1 MEEVIC
7 RDFFKMWMRE
17 RERERELG
25 QKMQGG
31 ENSDLRSETWA
42 QSLEILGMR
51 ILSNK
56 KHIHIL
62 QQIFL

>member
-7 RDFFKMWMRE
+7 RDFFQMWM

-31 ENSDLRSETWA
+31 ENSDLRSET
-42 QSLEILGMR
+42 
-51 ILSNK
+51 
-56 KHIHIL
+56 
-62 QQIFL
+62 